1 MRLSTPLL
9 LLVVII
15 LGIIV
20 FVGGA
25 EVAFGL
31 EFENPLKYDSIV
43 KLIDGIA
50 TWLLSIGG
58 ALATVVILWAAF
70 MYLTSGGSEER
81 TTQAK
86 KALLWAVVGIAIL
99 AVGKGITGIIKG
111 ILEVQ

>member
-1 MRLSTPLL
+1 M
-9 LLVVII
+9 
-15 LGIIV
+15 V
-20 FVGGA
+20 FVGSA
-25 EVAFGL
+25 EAAFNL
-31 EFENPLKYDSIV
+31 VYDNPLKANNIV
-43 KLIDGIA
+43 ELIDGIA
-50 TWLLSIGG
+50 TWLLRIGG

-111 ILEVQ
+111 ILEVK